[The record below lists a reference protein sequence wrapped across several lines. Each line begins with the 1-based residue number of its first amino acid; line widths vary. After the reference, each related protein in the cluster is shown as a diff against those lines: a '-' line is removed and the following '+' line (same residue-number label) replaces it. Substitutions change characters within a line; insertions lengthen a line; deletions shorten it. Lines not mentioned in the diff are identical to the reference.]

1 MRVSPVGCAF
11 KTLETTLEIAEQSA
25 IVSHNHPEGIKGA
38 KCIADLI
45 FRTLQYNDLETKEEP
60 YKEGFLLVPSIDY
73 KYKVDRTPQQIIDSG
88 YKFDSTCQGSVPEAI
103 CCFAYSGS
111 YEETIR
117 NAIYINGDCDTQA
130 AIAGSI
136 AAAYWG
142 IPKDIAD
149 EGLERL
155 PDDLYD
161 VLEKFSEKYNLEL

>member
-1 MRVSPVGCAF
+1 
-11 KTLETTLEIAEQSA
+11 
-25 IVSHNHPEGIKGA
+25 
-38 KCIADLI
+38 
-45 FRTLQYNDLETKEEP
+45 
-60 YKEGFLLVPSIDY
+60 LLVPSIDY

-136 AAAYWG
+136 ATAYWG